1 MIRFT
6 DFIDILTEASWFT
19 KGKKQVLD
27 AQIMK
32 ILRKS
37 SVETRSPEDKA
48 RLDRT
53 LAVMGRLS
61 GLGSLRQKPLQK
73 ASREAERAARKKGK

>member
-6 DFIDILTEASWFT
+6 DFIAVLNEAKFT

-37 SVETRSPEDKA
+37 SADARTPEDKA

-53 LAVMGRLS
+53 MAIMGRLG
-61 GLGSLRQKPLQK
+61 GLGSMRQKPLQK
-73 ASREAERAARKKGK
+73 SAREAERTARKQGK

>member
-1 MIRFT
+1 MIRFS
-6 DFIDILTEASWFT
+6 DFIDVLSEASWFT

-27 AQIMK
+27 AQILK

-37 SVETRSPEDKA
+37 PAETRSPEDKA

-61 GLGSLRQKPLQK
+61 GLGRLRQKPLQK
-73 ASREAERAARKKGK
+73 AAREAERAARKQGK